1 MKFENSTYNKLWE
14 SQEGRKI
21 LSKILNE
28 EGFVK
33 PNYTFHL
40 EKFKIDPAITPTN
53 AKGEAIFT
61 STMRELAT
69 ADLMDMRAPL
79 SDTRVADKKGVA
91 YYNGRIPDF
100 APAGY
105 VEKATERWYKEENFA
120 QFGDA
125 ALIAQYATEEIQR
138 MVDSA
143 NMTLSYLAAKALST
157 GETIYDMGEGIQ
169 SAIYKSYI
177 PAENFVNAGEKLW
190 SDPTARI
197 LDQMSKIEESFK
209 DKWGIEMAM
218 QWEMTQ
224 EMFDAYFLNNEEVRE
239 WVISW
244 NAMNNVSLPANLR
257 LTRDLVISAFNAHP
271 YNLSPIVIVN
281 EKQKDINQG
290 VVRGWKAGNA
300 VLRPRG
306 YAGFI
311 RRASILDEV
320 IYKRYANSV
329 NTYNFTPALNGLGV
343 FMNSVVVNGNF
354 KEWHTDLFVKA
365 IPTLDEFLY
374 HVIVDTTT
382 KDSE

>member
-1 MKFENSTYNKLWE
+1 MKFENSNYNKIWE

-21 LSKILNE
+21 VSMILNE
-28 EGFVK
+28 EGFIK
-33 PNYTFHL
+33 PNFTFYL
-40 EKFKIDPAITPTN
+40 EKFKIDPALTPTN
-53 AKGEAIFT
+53 AKGESIFT
-61 STMRELAT
+61 SQMREIVN

-79 SDTRVADKKGVA
+79 SDTRTADKVGVA
-91 YYNGRIPDF
+91 YYTGRIPDF
-100 APAGY
+100 APAGF

-125 ALIAQYATEEIQR
+125 ALIAQYATDEVQR
-138 MVDSA
+138 MIDSA

-157 GETIYDMGEGIQ
+157 GETIYDMGDGIQ

-177 PAENFVNAGEKLW
+177 PAENFVNAGEKVW
-190 SDPTARI
+190 SDPTAKI
-197 LDQMSKIEESFK
+197 LDQMSAIEEKFK
-209 DKWGIEMAM
+209 DAWGVEMAM

-224 EMFDAYFLNNEEVRE
+224 EMFDAYFLNNEQVKE
-239 WVISW
+239 WVQYLNVI
-244 NAMNNVSLPANLR
+244 NNTPLPTGLT
-257 LTRDLVISAFNAHP
+257 LTRDLVERALPQHP

-306 YAGFI
+306 YAGYI
-311 RRASILDEV
+311 RKAAILDEV

-343 FMNSVVVNGNF
+343 IMNSVVVNGNF

-374 HVIVDTTT
+374 HIIVDTKTA
-382 KDSE
+382 D

>member
-1 MKFENSTYNKLWE
+1 MKFENSNYDALWK
-14 SQEGRKI
+14 SREGRQVMTAVLADPELIKA
-21 LSKILNE
+21 
-28 EGFVK
+28 
-33 PNYTFHL
+33 NYTFVY
-40 EKFKIDPAITPTN
+40 EKFRIDPAITPTN

-61 STMRELAT
+61 SQMRELAS
-69 ADLMDMRAPL
+69 ADMMDMRAPL
-79 SDTRVADKKGVA
+79 GDTRTADKKGIA
-91 YYNGRIPDF
+91 YYTGQIPDF
-100 APAGY
+100 APAGF
-105 VEKATERWYKEENFA
+105 VEKATERWYKEKNFA

-125 ALIAQYATEEIQR
+125 ALIAQFATDEVQR

-157 GETIYDMGEGIQ
+157 GETIYDMGNGIQ

-177 PAENFVNAGEKLW
+177 PTENFVNAGEKVW
-190 SDPTARI
+190 SDPSALI
-197 LDQMSKIEESFK
+197 LDQMSAIEESFK
-209 DKWGIEMAM
+209 DKWSVEIAM

-224 EMFDAYFLNNEEVRE
+224 EMFDAYFLKNEQVKE
-239 WVISW
+239 WVRYL
-244 NAMNNVSLPANLR
+244 NVVNNTPLPENLT
-257 LTRDLVISAFNAHP
+257 LTRQLVESAIPQHP

-281 EKQKDINQG
+281 EKQKDINNG
-290 VVRGWKAGNA
+290 VVSGWKSGNA

-306 YAGFI
+306 YAGYI
-311 RRASILDEV
+311 RRAAILDEE
-320 IYKRYANSV
+320 IFKAYGNNV

-382 KDSE
+382 AD

>member
-1 MKFENSTYNKLWE
+1 MKFENSNYNKIWE
-14 SQEGRKI
+14 AQEGRKI
-21 LSKILNE
+21 LSTILNE

-33 PNYTFHL
+33 PNFTFYL
-40 EKFKIDPAITPTN
+40 EKFKIDPALTPTN

-61 STMRELAT
+61 STMREIVN
-69 ADLMDMRAPL
+69 ADLMDMRTPL
-79 SDTRVADKKGVA
+79 SDTRAADKVGVA

-100 APAGY
+100 APAGF

-125 ALIAQYATEEIQR
+125 ALLAQYATDEIQR

-157 GETIYDMGEGIQ
+157 GETIYDMGDGIQ

-177 PAENFVNAGEKLW
+177 PTENFVKAGAKVW
-190 SDPTARI
+190 SDPDALI
-197 LDQMSKIEESFK
+197 IDQMVQIETEFK
-209 DKWGIEMAM
+209 DKWGVDVAM
-218 QWEMTQ
+218 QWEMTK
-224 EMFDAYFLNNEEVRE
+224 EMFDAYFLKNKQVKE
-239 WVISW
+239 WVISY
-244 NAMNNVSLPANLR
+244 NAMNNVTLPANLQ
-257 LTRDLVISAFNAHP
+257 LTKDLVIAALEAHP
-271 YNLSPIVIVN
+271 SGVSPIVIVN

-306 YAGFI
+306 YAGYI
-311 RRASILDEV
+311 RRAAILDEV

-329 NTYNFTPALNGLGV
+329 NTYNFTQALNGLGV

-374 HVIVDTTT
+374 HIIVDTTT
-382 KDSE
+382 AND

>member
-1 MKFENSTYNKLWE
+1 MKFENSNYNKLWE

-21 LSKILNE
+21 FSAILNE
-28 EGFVK
+28 EGFIK
-33 PNYTFHL
+33 PNNTFYL

-61 STMRELAT
+61 SSMREIVN
-69 ADLMDMRAPL
+69 ADMMDMRAPL
-79 SDTRVADKKGVA
+79 GDTRTADKVGTA

-100 APAGY
+100 APAGF

-125 ALIAQYATEEIQR
+125 ALIAQFATEEAQR

-157 GETIYDMGEGIQ
+157 GETIYDMGDGIQ

-177 PAENFVNAGEKLW
+177 PTENFVKAGEKIW
-190 SDPTARI
+190 SDPTAKI
-197 LDQMSKIEESFK
+197 LDQMAKIESDFK
-209 DKWGIEMAM
+209 DKWGVELPM

-224 EMFDAYFLNNEEVRE
+224 EMFDAYFLNNEQVKE
-239 WVISW
+239 WVRYI
-244 NAMNNVSLPANLR
+244 NVVNNTPLPDNLT
-257 LTRDLVISAFNAHP
+257 LTRDLVEKAIPSHP
-271 YNLSPIVIVN
+271 YNISPIVIVN

-306 YAGFI
+306 YAGYI

-320 IYKRYANSV
+320 IYKKYANSV
-329 NTYNFTPALNGLGV
+329 NTYSFTPALNGLGV

-382 KDSE
+382 KND

>member
-1 MKFENSTYNKLWE
+1 MKFENGNYNKIWE
-14 SQEGRKI
+14 ANEGRKVISTI
-21 LSKILNE
+21 LTE
-28 EGFVK
+28 EGFIK
-33 PNYTFHL
+33 PNYTFYL
-40 EKFKIDPAITPTN
+40 EKFKIDPTITPTN
-53 AKGEAIFT
+53 HKGEAIFT
-61 STMRELAT
+61 SEMREIVS
-69 ADLMDMRAPL
+69 ADLMDMRTPL
-79 SDTRVADKKGVA
+79 GETRVADKAGVA

-100 APAGY
+100 APAGF
-105 VEKATERWYKEENFA
+105 VEKASERWYKEENFA

-125 ALIAQYATEEIQR
+125 ALIAQFATNELQR
-138 MVDSA
+138 MIDSA

-157 GETIYDMGEGIQ
+157 GETIYDMGDGIQ

-177 PAENFVNAGEKLW
+177 PEENFVNAGEKVW
-190 SDPTARI
+190 SDPSAKI
-197 LDQMSKIEESFK
+197 LDQMSAIEESFK
-209 DKWGIEMAM
+209 DKWGVEMPM

-224 EMFDAYFLNNEEVRE
+224 EMFDAYFLKNEQVKE
-239 WVISW
+239 WVKYL
-244 NAMNNVSLPANLR
+244 NVVNNTPLPENLT
-257 LTRDLVISAFNAHP
+257 LTRELVEKAIPQHP

-306 YAGFI
+306 YAGYI

-329 NTYNFTPALNGLGV
+329 NSYNFTPALNGLGV

-374 HVIVDTTT
+374 HIIVDTTT
-382 KDSE
+382 AG

>member
-1 MKFENSTYNKLWE
+1 MKFENSNYNAFWK
-14 SQEGRKI
+14 SSNEGRQVMTAVLANADLIK
-21 LSKILNE
+21 S
-28 EGFVK
+28 
-33 PNYTFHL
+33 NYTFVY

-61 STMRELAT
+61 SQMRELAE

-79 SDTRVADKKGVA
+79 GDTRVADKKGIA
-91 YYNGRIPDF
+91 YYTGQIPEF
-100 APAGY
+100 APAGF

-125 ALIAQYATEEIQR
+125 SLIAQFATNEVQR
-138 MVDSA
+138 MLDSA
-143 NMTLSYLAAKALST
+143 NMTLSYLAARALST
-157 GETIYDMGEGIQ
+157 GETIYDMGDGIQ

-177 PAENFVNAGEKLW
+177 PAENFVTAGEKVW
-190 SDPTARI
+190 SDPSALI
-197 LDQMSKIEESFK
+197 LDQMSQIEQSFK
-209 DKWGIEMAM
+209 DKWGVDMNM

-224 EMFDAYFLNNEEVRE
+224 EMFDAYFLKNEQVKE
-239 WVISW
+239 WVKYL
-244 NAMNNVSLPANLR
+244 NVVNNTPLPENLT
-257 LTRDLVISAFNAHP
+257 LTRQLVETAIPQHP

-281 EKQKDINQG
+281 EKQKDVNKG
-290 VVRGWKAGNA
+290 VVRGWKDGNA
-300 VLRPRG
+300 VLRPAG
-306 YAGFI
+306 YAGYI
-311 RRASILDEV
+311 RRASILDEQ
-320 IYKRYANSV
+320 IYKRYGNNV

-382 KDSE
+382 AD

>member
-1 MKFENSTYNKLWE
+1 MKFENGNYNKIWE
-14 SQEGRKI
+14 ANEGRKVISTI
-21 LSKILNE
+21 LTE
-28 EGFVK
+28 EGFIK
-33 PNYTFHL
+33 PNYTFYL
-40 EKFKIDPAITPTN
+40 EKFKIDPTITPTN
-53 AKGEAIFT
+53 HKGEAIFT
-61 STMRELAT
+61 SEMRELVS
-69 ADLMDMRAPL
+69 ADLMDMRTPL
-79 SDTRVADKKGVA
+79 GETRVADKAGIA
-91 YYNGRIPDF
+91 YYTGRIPDF
-100 APAGY
+100 APAGF

-125 ALIAQYATEEIQR
+125 ALIAQFATNELQR
-138 MVDSA
+138 MIDSA

-157 GETIYDMGEGIQ
+157 GETIYDMGDGIQ

-177 PAENFVNAGEKLW
+177 PEENFVNAGEKVW
-190 SDPTARI
+190 SDPSAKI
-197 LDQMSKIEESFK
+197 LDQMSAIEESFK
-209 DKWGIEMAM
+209 DKWGAEMPM

-224 EMFDAYFLNNEEVRE
+224 EMFDAYFLKNEQVKE
-239 WVISW
+239 WVKYL
-244 NAMNNVSLPANLR
+244 NVVNNTPLPENLT
-257 LTRDLVISAFNAHP
+257 LTRELVEKAIPQHP

-306 YAGFI
+306 YAGYI

-329 NTYNFTPALNGLGV
+329 NSYNFTPALNGLGV

-374 HVIVDTTT
+374 HIIVDTTT
-382 KDSE
+382 AG

>member
-1 MKFENSTYNKLWE
+1 MKFENGNYNKIWE
-14 SQEGRKI
+14 ANEGRKVISTI
-21 LSKILNE
+21 LTE
-28 EGFVK
+28 EGFIK
-33 PNYTFHL
+33 PNYTFYL
-40 EKFKIDPAITPTN
+40 EKFKIDPTITPTN
-53 AKGEAIFT
+53 HKGEAIFT
-61 STMRELAT
+61 SEMREIVS
-69 ADLMDMRAPL
+69 ADLMDMRTPL
-79 SDTRVADKKGVA
+79 GETRVADKAGIA
-91 YYNGRIPDF
+91 YYTGRIPDF
-100 APAGY
+100 APAGF

-125 ALIAQYATEEIQR
+125 ALIAQFATNELQR
-138 MVDSA
+138 MIDSA

-157 GETIYDMGEGIQ
+157 GETIYDMGDGIQ

-177 PAENFVNAGEKLW
+177 PEENFVNAGEKVW
-190 SDPTARI
+190 SDPSAKI
-197 LDQMSKIEESFK
+197 LDQMSAIEESFK
-209 DKWGIEMAM
+209 DKWGAEMPM

-224 EMFDAYFLNNEEVRE
+224 EMFDAYFLKNEQVKE
-239 WVISW
+239 WVKYL
-244 NAMNNVSLPANLR
+244 NVVNNTPLPENLT
-257 LTRDLVISAFNAHP
+257 LTRELVEKAIPQHP

-306 YAGFI
+306 YAGYI

-329 NTYNFTPALNGLGV
+329 NSYNFTPALNGLGV

-374 HVIVDTTT
+374 HIIVDTTT
-382 KDSE
+382 AG

>member
-1 MKFENSTYNKLWE
+1 MKFENSNYNKIWE

-21 LSKILNE
+21 VSTILNE
-28 EGFVK
+28 EGFIK
-33 PNYTFHL
+33 PNYTFYL
-40 EKFKIDPAITPTN
+40 EKFKIDPTITPTN
-53 AKGEAIFT
+53 HKGEAIFT
-61 STMRELAT
+61 SEMREIVN
-69 ADLMDMRAPL
+69 ADMMDMRTPL
-79 SDTRVADKKGVA
+79 GETRVADKAGVA

-100 APAGY
+100 APAGF

-125 ALIAQYATEEIQR
+125 ALIAQFATDEIQR
-138 MVDSA
+138 MIDSA

-157 GETIYDMGEGIQ
+157 GETIYDMGDGIQ

-177 PAENFVNAGEKLW
+177 PEENFVNAGEKTW
-190 SDPTARI
+190 DDPAAKI
-197 LDQMSKIEESFK
+197 LDQMAEIETSFK
-209 DKWGIEMAM
+209 DKWGVEMAM

-224 EMFDAYFLNNEEVRE
+224 EMFDAYFLKNAQVKE
-239 WVISW
+239 WVQYLNVI
-244 NAMNNVSLPANLR
+244 NNTPLPENLT
-257 LTRDLVISAFNAHP
+257 LTRELVERAIPQHP

-300 VLRPRG
+300 ILRPRG
-306 YAGFI
+306 YAGYI

-329 NTYNFTPALNGLGV
+329 NSYNFTPALNGLGV

-374 HVIVDTTT
+374 HVIVDTTQA
-382 KDSE
+382 D

>member
-1 MKFENSTYNKLWE
+1 MKFENSNYNKIWE

-21 LSKILNE
+21 VSMILNE
-28 EGFVK
+28 EGFIK
-33 PNYTFHL
+33 PNFTFYL
-40 EKFKIDPAITPTN
+40 EKFKIDPALTPTN
-53 AKGEAIFT
+53 AKGESIFT
-61 STMRELAT
+61 SQMREIVN

-79 SDTRVADKKGVA
+79 SDTRTADKVGVA
-91 YYNGRIPDF
+91 YYTGRIPDF
-100 APAGY
+100 APAGF

-125 ALIAQYATEEIQR
+125 ALIAQYATDEVQR
-138 MVDSA
+138 MIDSA

-157 GETIYDMGEGIQ
+157 GETIYDMGDGIQ

-177 PAENFVNAGEKLW
+177 PAENFVNAGEKVW
-190 SDPTARI
+190 SEPTAKI
-197 LDQMSKIEESFK
+197 LDQMSAIEEKFK
-209 DKWGIEMAM
+209 DAWGVEMAM

-224 EMFDAYFLNNEEVRE
+224 EMFDAYFLNNEQVKE
-239 WVISW
+239 WVQYLNVI
-244 NAMNNVSLPANLR
+244 NNTPLPTGLT
-257 LTRDLVISAFNAHP
+257 LTRDLVERALPQHP

-306 YAGFI
+306 YAGYI
-311 RRASILDEV
+311 RKAAILDEV

-343 FMNSVVVNGNF
+343 IMNSVVVNGNF

-374 HVIVDTTT
+374 HIIVDTTT
-382 KDSE
+382 AD

>member
-1 MKFENSTYNKLWE
+1 MKFENSNYNKIWE
-14 SQEGRKI
+14 AQEGRKI
-21 LSKILNE
+21 LSTILNE

-33 PNYTFHL
+33 PNFTFYL
-40 EKFKIDPAITPTN
+40 EKFKIDPALTPTN

-61 STMRELAT
+61 STMREIVN

-79 SDTRVADKKGVA
+79 SDTRTADKVGVA

-100 APAGY
+100 APAGF

-125 ALIAQYATEEIQR
+125 ALLAQYATDEVQR

-157 GETIYDMGEGIQ
+157 GETIYDMGDGIQ

-177 PAENFVNAGEKLW
+177 PTENFVKAGAKVW
-190 SDPTARI
+190 SDPDALI
-197 LDQMSKIEESFK
+197 IDQLVQIETEFK
-209 DKWGIEMAM
+209 DKWGIDIAM
-218 QWEMTQ
+218 QWEMTK
-224 EMFDAYFLNNEEVRE
+224 EMFDAYFLKNNQVKE
-239 WVISW
+239 WVISY
-244 NAMNNVSLPANLR
+244 NAMNNVTLPANLQ
-257 LTRDLVISAFNAHP
+257 LTKDLVLAALEAHP
-271 YNLSPIVIVN
+271 SGVSPIVIVN

-306 YAGFI
+306 YAGYI

-374 HVIVDTTT
+374 HIIVDTTT
-382 KDSE
+382 AND

>member
-1 MKFENSTYNKLWE
+1 MKFENGNYNKIWE
-14 SQEGRKI
+14 ANEGRKVISTI
-21 LSKILNE
+21 LTE
-28 EGFVK
+28 EGFIK
-33 PNYTFHL
+33 PNYTFYL
-40 EKFKIDPAITPTN
+40 EKFKIDPTITPTN
-53 AKGEAIFT
+53 HKGEAIFT
-61 STMRELAT
+61 SEMREIVS

-79 SDTRVADKKGVA
+79 ADTRVADKAGVA
-91 YYNGRIPDF
+91 YYTGRIPDF
-100 APAGY
+100 APAGF

-125 ALIAQYATEEIQR
+125 ALIAQFATNELQR
-138 MVDSA
+138 MIDSA

-157 GETIYDMGEGIQ
+157 GETIYDMGDGIQ

-177 PAENFVNAGEKLW
+177 PEENFVNAGEKVW
-190 SDPTARI
+190 SDPSAKI
-197 LDQMSKIEESFK
+197 LDQMSAIEESFK
-209 DKWGIEMAM
+209 DKWGVEMPM

-224 EMFDAYFLNNEEVRE
+224 EMFDAYFLKNEQVKE
-239 WVISW
+239 WVKYL
-244 NAMNNVSLPANLR
+244 NVVNNTPLPENLT
-257 LTRDLVISAFNAHP
+257 LTRELVEKAIPQHP

-306 YAGFI
+306 YAGYI

-329 NTYNFTPALNGLGV
+329 NSYNFTPALNGLGV

-374 HVIVDTTT
+374 HIIVDTTAAG
-382 KDSE
+382 

>member
-1 MKFENSTYNKLWE
+1 MKFENSNYNKIWE

-21 LSKILNE
+21 LTMILNE

-33 PNYTFHL
+33 PNFTFYL
-40 EKFKIDPAITPTN
+40 EKFRIDPAITPTN

-61 STMRELAT
+61 SSMREIVN

-79 SDTRVADKKGVA
+79 GDTRTADKIGVS

-100 APAGY
+100 APAGF
-105 VEKATERWYKEENFA
+105 VEKATERWYKESNFE
-120 QFGDA
+120 QFGDN
-125 ALIAQYATEEIQR
+125 ALIAQYATDEIQR
-138 MVDSA
+138 MIDSA

-157 GETIYDMGEGIQ
+157 GETIYDMGDGIQ
-169 SAIYKSYI
+169 SAIYKSFI
-177 PAENFVNAGEKLW
+177 PEDNFVNAGAKIW
-190 SDPTARI
+190 SDPSAKI
-197 LDQMSKIEESFK
+197 LDQMKAIEDKFK
-209 DKWGIEMAM
+209 DLWGVEIAM

-224 EMFDAYFLNNEEVRE
+224 EMYDSYFLNNEQVKE
-239 WVISW
+239 WVQYL
-244 NAMNNVSLPANLR
+244 NVVNNTPLPSG
-257 LTRDLVISAFNAHP
+257 LTLTKDMVERAIPAHP
-271 YNLSPIVIVN
+271 YNLSPIVIVD
-281 EKQKDINQG
+281 EKQKDINHG
-290 VVRGWKAGNA
+290 VVRGWKDGVA

-306 YAGFI
+306 YAGYI
-311 RRASILDEV
+311 RKAAILDEV

-329 NTYNFTPALNGLGV
+329 NSYNFTPALNGLGV

-382 KDSE
+382 AD

>member
-1 MKFENSTYNKLWE
+1 MKFENSNYNKIWE

-21 LSKILNE
+21 VSTILNE
-28 EGFVK
+28 EGFIK
-33 PNYTFHL
+33 PNYTFYL
-40 EKFKIDPAITPTN
+40 EKFKIDPTITPTN
-53 AKGEAIFT
+53 HKGEAIFT
-61 STMRELAT
+61 SEMREIVN
-69 ADLMDMRAPL
+69 ADLMDMRTPL
-79 SDTRVADKKGVA
+79 GETRVADKAGVA

-100 APAGY
+100 APAGF

-120 QFGDA
+120 QFGDT
-125 ALIAQYATEEIQR
+125 ALIAEYATNELQR
-138 MVDSA
+138 MIDSA

-157 GETIYDMGEGIQ
+157 GETIYDMGDGIQ

-177 PAENFVNAGEKLW
+177 PEENFVNAGEKIW
-190 SDPTARI
+190 SDPSAKI
-197 LDQMSKIEESFK
+197 LDQMSAIEESFK
-209 DKWGIEMAM
+209 DKWGVEMPM

-224 EMFDAYFLNNEEVRE
+224 EMFDAYFLKNEQVKE
-239 WVISW
+239 WVKYL
-244 NAMNNVSLPANLR
+244 NVVNNTPLPENLT
-257 LTRDLVISAFNAHP
+257 LTRELVEKAIPQHP

-306 YAGFI
+306 YAGYI

-329 NTYNFTPALNGLGV
+329 NSYNFTPALNGLGV

-374 HVIVDTTT
+374 HIIVDTTT
-382 KDSE
+382 AG

>member
-1 MKFENSTYNKLWE
+1 MKFENSNYNKIWE

-21 LSKILNE
+21 VSMILNE
-28 EGFVK
+28 EGFIK
-33 PNYTFHL
+33 PNFTFYL
-40 EKFKIDPAITPTN
+40 EKFKIDPALTPTN
-53 AKGEAIFT
+53 AKGESIFT
-61 STMRELAT
+61 SQMREIVN

-79 SDTRVADKKGVA
+79 SDTRTADKVGVA
-91 YYNGRIPDF
+91 YYTGRIPDF
-100 APAGY
+100 APAGF

-120 QFGDA
+120 QFGDT
-125 ALIAQYATEEIQR
+125 ALIAQYATDEVQR
-138 MVDSA
+138 MIDSA

-157 GETIYDMGEGIQ
+157 GETIYDMGDGIQ

-177 PAENFVNAGEKLW
+177 PAENFVNAGEKVW
-190 SDPTARI
+190 SDPTAKI
-197 LDQMSKIEESFK
+197 LDQMSAIEEKFK
-209 DKWGIEMAM
+209 DAWGVEMAM

-224 EMFDAYFLNNEEVRE
+224 EMFDAYFLNNEQVKE
-239 WVISW
+239 WVQYLNVI
-244 NAMNNVSLPANLR
+244 NNTPLPTGLT
-257 LTRDLVISAFNAHP
+257 LTRDLVERALPQHP

-306 YAGFI
+306 YAGYI
-311 RRASILDEV
+311 RKAAILDEV

-343 FMNSVVVNGNF
+343 IMNSVVVNGNF

-374 HVIVDTTT
+374 HIIVDTKTA
-382 KDSE
+382 D

>member
-1 MKFENSTYNKLWE
+1 MKFENGNYNKIWE
-14 SQEGRKI
+14 ANEGRKVISTI
-21 LSKILNE
+21 LTE
-28 EGFVK
+28 EGFIK
-33 PNYTFHL
+33 PNYTFYL
-40 EKFKIDPAITPTN
+40 EKFKIDPTITPTN
-53 AKGEAIFT
+53 HKGEAIFT
-61 STMRELAT
+61 SEMREIVS
-69 ADLMDMRAPL
+69 ADLMDMRTPL
-79 SDTRVADKKGVA
+79 GETRVADKAGVA
-91 YYNGRIPDF
+91 YYTGRIPDF
-100 APAGY
+100 APAGF

-125 ALIAQYATEEIQR
+125 ALIAQFATNELQR
-138 MVDSA
+138 MIDSA

-157 GETIYDMGEGIQ
+157 GETIYDMGDGIQ

-177 PAENFVNAGEKLW
+177 PEENFVNAGEKIW
-190 SDPTARI
+190 SDPSAKI
-197 LDQMSKIEESFK
+197 LDQMSAIEESFK
-209 DKWGIEMAM
+209 DKWGVEMPM

-224 EMFDAYFLNNEEVRE
+224 EMFDAYFLKNEQVKE
-239 WVISW
+239 WVKYL
-244 NAMNNVSLPANLR
+244 NVVNNTPLPENLT
-257 LTRDLVISAFNAHP
+257 LTRELVEKAIPQHP

-306 YAGFI
+306 YAGYI

-329 NTYNFTPALNGLGV
+329 NSYNFTPALNGLGV

-374 HVIVDTTT
+374 HIIVNTTT
-382 KDSE
+382 VG

>member
-1 MKFENSTYNKLWE
+1 MKFENSNYNKIWE
-14 SQEGRKI
+14 AQEGRKI
-21 LSKILNE
+21 LSTILNE

-33 PNYTFHL
+33 PNFTFYL
-40 EKFKIDPAITPTN
+40 EKFKIDPALTPTN

-61 STMRELAT
+61 STMREIVN

-79 SDTRVADKKGVA
+79 SDTRTADKVGVA

-100 APAGY
+100 APAGF
-105 VEKATERWYKEENFA
+105 VEKAPERWYKEENFA

-125 ALIAQYATEEIQR
+125 ALLAQYATDEVQR

-157 GETIYDMGEGIQ
+157 GETIYDMGAGIQ

-177 PAENFVNAGEKLW
+177 PTENFVKAGAKVW
-190 SDPTARI
+190 SDPDALI
-197 LDQMSKIEESFK
+197 IDQLVQIETEFK
-209 DKWGIEMAM
+209 DKWGIDIAM
-218 QWEMTQ
+218 QWEMTK
-224 EMFDAYFLNNEEVRE
+224 EMFDAYFLKNKQVKE
-239 WVISW
+239 WVISY
-244 NAMNNVSLPANLR
+244 NAMNNVTLPSNLQ
-257 LTRDLVISAFNAHP
+257 LTKDLVLTALEAHP
-271 YNLSPIVIVN
+271 SGVSPIVIVN

-306 YAGFI
+306 YAGYI

-374 HVIVDTTT
+374 HIIVDTTT
-382 KDSE
+382 AND

>member
-1 MKFENSTYNKLWE
+1 MKFENSNYNKIWE

-21 LSKILNE
+21 VSMILNE
-28 EGFVK
+28 EGFIK
-33 PNYTFHL
+33 PNFTFYL
-40 EKFKIDPAITPTN
+40 EKFKIDHSITPTN
-53 AKGEAIFT
+53 AKGESIFT
-61 STMRELAT
+61 SQMREIVN

-79 SDTRVADKKGVA
+79 SDTRTADKVGVA
-91 YYNGRIPDF
+91 YYTGRIPDF
-100 APAGY
+100 APAGF

-125 ALIAQYATEEIQR
+125 ALIAEYATDVVQR
-138 MVDSA
+138 MIDSA

-157 GETIYDMGEGIQ
+157 GETIYDMGDGIQ

-177 PAENFVNAGEKLW
+177 PAENFVNAGEKAW
-190 SDPTARI
+190 SDPTAKI
-197 LDQMSKIEESFK
+197 LDQMSAIEEKFK
-209 DKWGIEMAM
+209 DAWGVEMAM

-224 EMFDAYFLNNEEVRE
+224 EMFDAYFLNNEQVKE
-239 WVISW
+239 WVQYLNVI
-244 NAMNNVSLPANLR
+244 NNTPLPTGLT
-257 LTRDLVISAFNAHP
+257 LTRDLVERALPQHP
-271 YNLSPIVIVN
+271 YNLSPIVIVDI
-281 EKQKDINQG
+281 KQKDINQG

-306 YAGFI
+306 YAGYI
-311 RRASILDEV
+311 RKAAILDEV

-343 FMNSVVVNGNF
+343 IMNSVVVNGNF

-374 HVIVDTTT
+374 HIIVDTTT
-382 KDSE
+382 AD

>member
-1 MKFENSTYNKLWE
+1 MKFENSNYNKIWE

-21 LSKILNE
+21 VSMILNE
-28 EGFVK
+28 EGFIK
-33 PNYTFHL
+33 PNFTFYL
-40 EKFKIDPAITPTN
+40 EKFKIDPALTPTN
-53 AKGEAIFT
+53 AKGESIFT
-61 STMRELAT
+61 SQMREIVN

-79 SDTRVADKKGVA
+79 SDTRTADKVGVA
-91 YYNGRIPDF
+91 YYTGRIPDF
-100 APAGY
+100 APAGF

-125 ALIAQYATEEIQR
+125 ALIAQYATDEVQR
-138 MVDSA
+138 MIDSA

-157 GETIYDMGEGIQ
+157 GETIYDMGDGIQ

-177 PAENFVNAGEKLW
+177 PAENFVNAGEKVW
-190 SDPTARI
+190 SDPTAKI
-197 LDQMSKIEESFK
+197 LDQMSAIEEKFK
-209 DKWGIEMAM
+209 DAWGVEMAM

-224 EMFDAYFLNNEEVRE
+224 EMFDAYFLNNEQVKE
-239 WVISW
+239 WVQYLNVI
-244 NAMNNVSLPANLR
+244 NNTPLPTGLT
-257 LTRDLVISAFNAHP
+257 LTRELVERALPQHP

-306 YAGFI
+306 YAGYI
-311 RRASILDEV
+311 RKAAILDEV

-343 FMNSVVVNGNF
+343 IMNSVVVNGNF

-374 HVIVDTTT
+374 HIIVDTKTA
-382 KDSE
+382 D

>member
-1 MKFENSTYNKLWE
+1 MKFENSNYNKIWE
-14 SQEGRKI
+14 AQEGRKI
-21 LSKILNE
+21 VSTILNE
-28 EGFVK
+28 EGFIK
-33 PNYTFHL
+33 PNYTFYL
-40 EKFKIDPAITPTN
+40 EKFKIDPTITPTN
-53 AKGEAIFT
+53 HKGEAIFT
-61 STMRELAT
+61 SEMREIVN
-69 ADLMDMRAPL
+69 ADMMDMRAPL
-79 SDTRVADKKGVA
+79 GDTRTADKAGSK

-100 APAGY
+100 APAGF

-125 ALIAQYATEEIQR
+125 ALIAQFATDEIQR
-138 MVDSA
+138 MIDSA

-157 GETIYDMGEGIQ
+157 GETIYDMGDGIQ

-177 PAENFVNAGEKLW
+177 PEENFVNAGEKTW
-190 SDPTARI
+190 DDPAAKI
-197 LDQMSKIEESFK
+197 LDQMAEIETSFK
-209 DKWGIEMAM
+209 DKWGVEMAM

-224 EMFDAYFLNNEEVRE
+224 EMFDAYFLKNAQVKE
-239 WVISW
+239 WVQYLNVI
-244 NAMNNVSLPANLR
+244 NNTPLPENLT
-257 LTRDLVISAFNAHP
+257 LTRELVERAIPQHP

-300 VLRPRG
+300 ILRPRG
-306 YAGFI
+306 YAGYI

-329 NTYNFTPALNGLGV
+329 NSYNFTPALNGLGV

-374 HVIVDTTT
+374 HVIVDTTQA
-382 KDSE
+382 D

>member
-1 MKFENSTYNKLWE
+1 MKFENGNYNKIWE
-14 SQEGRKI
+14 ANEGRKVISTI
-21 LSKILNE
+21 LTE
-28 EGFVK
+28 EGFIK
-33 PNYTFHL
+33 PNYTFYL
-40 EKFKIDPAITPTN
+40 EKFKIDPTITPTN
-53 AKGEAIFT
+53 HKGEAIFT
-61 STMRELAT
+61 SEMREIVS
-69 ADLMDMRAPL
+69 ADLMDMRTPL
-79 SDTRVADKKGVA
+79 GETRVADKAGVA
-91 YYNGRIPDF
+91 YYTGRIPDF
-100 APAGY
+100 APAGF

-125 ALIAQYATEEIQR
+125 ALIAQFATNELQR
-138 MVDSA
+138 MIDSA

-157 GETIYDMGEGIQ
+157 GETIYDMGDGIQ

-177 PAENFVNAGEKLW
+177 PEENFVNAGEKIW
-190 SDPTARI
+190 SEPSAKI
-197 LDQMSKIEESFK
+197 LDQMSAIEESFK
-209 DKWGIEMAM
+209 DKWGVEMPM

-224 EMFDAYFLNNEEVRE
+224 EMFDAYFLKNEQVKE
-239 WVISW
+239 WVKYL
-244 NAMNNVSLPANLR
+244 NVVNNTPLPENLT
-257 LTRDLVISAFNAHP
+257 LTRELVEKAIPQHP

-306 YAGFI
+306 YAGYI

-329 NTYNFTPALNGLGV
+329 NSYNFTPALNGLGV

-374 HVIVDTTT
+374 HIIVDTTT
-382 KDSE
+382 AG

>member
-1 MKFENSTYNKLWE
+1 MKFENGNYNKIWE
-14 SQEGRKI
+14 ANEGRKVISTI
-21 LSKILNE
+21 LTE
-28 EGFVK
+28 EGFIK
-33 PNYTFHL
+33 PNYTFYL
-40 EKFKIDPAITPTN
+40 EKFKIDPTITPTN
-53 AKGEAIFT
+53 HKGEAIFT
-61 STMRELAT
+61 SEMREIVS
-69 ADLMDMRAPL
+69 ADLMDMRTPL
-79 SDTRVADKKGVA
+79 GETRVADKAGVA
-91 YYNGRIPDF
+91 YYTGRIPDF
-100 APAGY
+100 APAGF

-125 ALIAQYATEEIQR
+125 ALIAQFATNELQR
-138 MVDSA
+138 MIDSA

-157 GETIYDMGEGIQ
+157 GETIYDMGDGIQ

-177 PAENFVNAGEKLW
+177 PEENFVNAGEKVW
-190 SDPTARI
+190 SDPSAKI
-197 LDQMSKIEESFK
+197 LDQMSAIEESFK
-209 DKWGIEMAM
+209 DKWGVEMPM

-224 EMFDAYFLNNEEVRE
+224 EMFDAYFLKNEQVKE
-239 WVISW
+239 WVKYL
-244 NAMNNVSLPANLR
+244 NVVNNTPLPENLT
-257 LTRDLVISAFNAHP
+257 LTRELVEKAIPQHP

-306 YAGFI
+306 YAGYI

-329 NTYNFTPALNGLGV
+329 NSYNFTPALNGLGV

-374 HVIVDTTT
+374 HIIVDTTAAG
-382 KDSE
+382 

>member
-1 MKFENSTYNKLWE
+1 MKFENSNYNKIWE

-21 LSKILNE
+21 VSMILNE
-28 EGFVK
+28 EGFIK
-33 PNYTFHL
+33 PNFTFYL
-40 EKFKIDPAITPTN
+40 EKFKIDPALTPTN
-53 AKGEAIFT
+53 AKGESIFT
-61 STMRELAT
+61 SQMREIVN

-79 SDTRVADKKGVA
+79 SDTRTADKVGVA
-91 YYNGRIPDF
+91 YYTGRIPDF
-100 APAGY
+100 APAGF

-125 ALIAQYATEEIQR
+125 ALIAQYATDEVQR
-138 MVDSA
+138 MIDSA

-157 GETIYDMGEGIQ
+157 GETIYDMGDGIQ

-177 PAENFVNAGEKLW
+177 PAENFVNAGEKVW
-190 SDPTARI
+190 SDPTAKI
-197 LDQMSKIEESFK
+197 LDQMSAIEEKFK
-209 DKWGIEMAM
+209 DAWGVEMAM

-224 EMFDAYFLNNEEVRE
+224 EMFDAYFLNNEQVKE
-239 WVISW
+239 WVQYL
-244 NAMNNVSLPANLR
+244 NVINYTPLPTGLT
-257 LTRDLVISAFNAHP
+257 LTRDLVERALPQHP

-306 YAGFI
+306 YAGYI
-311 RRASILDEV
+311 RKAAILDEV

-343 FMNSVVVNGNF
+343 IMNSVVVNGNF

-374 HVIVDTTT
+374 HIIVDTTT
-382 KDSE
+382 AD

>member
-1 MKFENSTYNKLWE
+1 MKFENGNYNKIWE
-14 SQEGRKI
+14 ANEGRKVISTI
-21 LSKILNE
+21 LTE
-28 EGFVK
+28 EGFIK
-33 PNYTFHL
+33 PNYTFYL
-40 EKFKIDPAITPTN
+40 EKFKIDPTITPTN
-53 AKGEAIFT
+53 HKGEAIFT
-61 STMRELAT
+61 SEMREIVS
-69 ADLMDMRAPL
+69 ADLMDMRTPL
-79 SDTRVADKKGVA
+79 GETRVADKAGVA
-91 YYNGRIPDF
+91 YYTGRIPDF
-100 APAGY
+100 APAGF

-120 QFGDA
+120 QFGDV
-125 ALIAQYATEEIQR
+125 ALIAQFATNELQR
-138 MVDSA
+138 MIDSA

-157 GETIYDMGEGIQ
+157 GETIYDMGDGIQ

-177 PAENFVNAGEKLW
+177 PEENFVNAGEKIW
-190 SDPTARI
+190 SDPSAKI
-197 LDQMSKIEESFK
+197 LDQMSAIEESFK
-209 DKWGIEMAM
+209 DKWGVEMPM

-224 EMFDAYFLNNEEVRE
+224 EMFDAYFLKNEQVKE
-239 WVISW
+239 WVKYL
-244 NAMNNVSLPANLR
+244 NVVNNTPLPENLT
-257 LTRDLVISAFNAHP
+257 LTRELVEKAIPQHP

-306 YAGFI
+306 YAGYI

-329 NTYNFTPALNGLGV
+329 NSYNFTPALNGLGV

-374 HVIVDTTT
+374 HIIVDTKTVG
-382 KDSE
+382 